1 MKKLI
6 MSVIAGLA
14 SMVHDWL
21 EIRRAANFISMV
33 FGVESKVTYDWSSNL
48 MEAGL
53 WIVLVFL
60 ALYASELILGN
71 IVAELKWRIGSK
83 KRA

>member
-21 EIRRAANFISMV
+21 EVRRAVNFISMT
-33 FGVESKVTYDWSSNL
+33 FGVEAKVYYDWIGNL

-53 WIVLVFL
+53 WIVIVFL
-60 ALYASELILGN
+60 ALYAIELVTGN
-71 IVAELKWRIGSK
+71 ILAEIKWTIGSK
-83 KRA
+83 RRA

>member
-21 EIRRAANFISMV
+21 EVRMAVNFIRMT
-33 FGVESKVTYDWSSNL
+33 FGVESKVYYDWIGNL

-53 WIVLVFL
+53 WIVIVFL
-60 ALYASELILGN
+60 ALYAAELILSN
-71 IVAELKWRIGSK
+71 IVEDLKLTIKYR
-83 KRA
+83 